1 MNQRLYL
8 FLSSALVAAVGC
20 GGPTSGELNET
31 LRLATPLASSESQE
45 ACFDRVKGSVL
56 DGTLAIEDYEAS
68 LLAECGPP
76 EIADVGEPIDKG
88 EGDVAPPGT
97 AGEPSEPG
105 TAGEPF
111 DKGEPGDAPDPGFAG
126 GTGGDIG
133 PAPDSPRAECYNAVK
148 AAAVAEGWAGE
159 VYEAEL
165 IAQCDGLSPDSGS

>member
-8 FLSSALVAAVGC
+8 FLSLALVTTVGC

-31 LRLATPLASSESQE
+31 LRRATPLASSESQA

-88 EGDVAPPGT
+88 EPDEGQPGT
-97 AGEPSEPG
+97 PNEPS
-105 TAGEPF
+105 EPF

-126 GTGGDIG
+126 GTGGDLG

>member
-8 FLSSALVAAVGC
+8 FLSLALVTTVGC

-31 LRLATPLASSESQE
+31 LRRATPLASSESQA
-45 ACFDRVKGSVL
+45 ACFDRVKGSVI

-68 LLAECGPP
+68 ILAECGPP

-88 EGDVAPPGT
+88 EPGADQPGT
-97 AGEPSEPG
+97 AGEPSDPG
-105 TAGEPF
+105 ELIE
-111 DKGEPGDAPDPGFAG
+111 KGEPGDAPLPDVAG
-126 GTGGDIG
+126 GTGGEVG

-165 IAQCDGLSPDSGS
+165 LAQCDGLSDDGGS